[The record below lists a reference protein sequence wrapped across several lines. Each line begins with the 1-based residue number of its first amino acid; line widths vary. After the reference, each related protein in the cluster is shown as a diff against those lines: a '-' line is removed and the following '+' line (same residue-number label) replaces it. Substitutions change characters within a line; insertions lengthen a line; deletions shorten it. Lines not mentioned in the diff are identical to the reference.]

1 MTHMRLLKKNTSG
14 INNGSTKELIG
25 VDVYL
30 DGELDVHITSLPT
43 LRVDTTYRNTILDGK
58 NIEHQDVVSKKI
70 TEPQD
75 MSVSM
80 MSKRTWS
87 GSARASWGI

>member
-1 MTHMRLLKKNTSG
+1 MRLLKKNTSG

-30 DGELDVHITSLPT
+30 DGELDVHITGLPT

-58 NIEHQDVVSKKI
+58 NIEHQDVFSKKNY
-70 TEPQD
+70 
-75 MSVSM
+75 
-80 MSKRTWS
+80 RTT
-87 GSARASWGI
+87 GYVGLDDE